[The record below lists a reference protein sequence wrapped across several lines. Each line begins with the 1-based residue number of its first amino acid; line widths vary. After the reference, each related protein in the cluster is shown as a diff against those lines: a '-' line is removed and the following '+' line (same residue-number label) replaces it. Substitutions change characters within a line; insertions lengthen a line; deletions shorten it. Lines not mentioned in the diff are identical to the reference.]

1 MADSSSTRGGAIRL
15 RAARRRRVLVAIAAA
30 LTLFLVAEDAFARRF
45 GGFSGRSFSRSFS
58 SSRSLGSSR
67 SFGSSSRRSLSGSR
81 ASTATARSN
90 TRGVSQSNYSRARQ
104 QGTTFQSRSQAESA
118 FRQRNSSQYPSKF
131 ASQPSTRPSH
141 IPQSTRV
148 NGQTVNV
155 NYNAGLGGYGYFM
168 GGRWILYSAMAD
180 TVMLSALMSRNHY
193 YYGARPG
200 AYYGGYSGGF
210 WTGLLIIGIIVAIY
224 LFVRSAASRGS
235 TRYYD
240 D

>member
-1 MADSSSTRGGAIRL
+1 MERIRSDV
-15 RAARRRRVLVAIAAA
+15 RTVRRRRVLVAIAAA

-67 SFGSSSRRSLSGSR
+67 SFSSSSRRSLSGSR
-81 ASTATARSN
+81 ASTAAARSN
-90 TRGVSQSNYSRARQ
+90 TRGISQTNYNRARQ
-104 QGTTFQSRSQAESA
+104 QGTTFQTRSQAESA
-118 FRQRNSSQYPSKF
+118 FRQRNASQYSSKYPT
-131 ASQPSTRPSH
+131 QQSTRPSH
-141 IPQSTRV
+141 IPQTTRV

-168 GGRWILYSAMAD
+168 GGQWILYSAMAD
-180 TVMLSALMSRNHY
+180 AAMLSVLMSRNNY
-193 YYGARPG
+193 YYGAAPG
-200 AYYGGYSGGF
+200 AYVGGYSGGF
-210 WTGLLIIGIIVAIY
+210 WTGILIIGIIVAMF
-224 LFVRSAASRGS
+224 LFVRSAANRGS

>member
-1 MADSSSTRGGAIRL
+1 MERSASRV
-15 RAARRRRVLVAIAAA
+15 RAARRRRVVVAIAAA

-67 SFGSSSRRSLSGSR
+67 SFSRSSSRRSLSGSR

-90 TRGVSQSNYSRARQ
+90 TRGVSQSNYNRARQ

-118 FRQRNSSQYPSKF
+118 FRQRNASQYPSKY

-141 IPQSTRV
+141 IPQTTRV

-168 GGRWILYSAMAD
+168 GGRWLLYSAMAD
-180 TVMLSALMSRNHY
+180 AAMLSVLMSRNHY
-193 YYGARPG
+193 YYGAAPG
-200 AYYGGYSGGF
+200 AYVGGYSGGF
-210 WTGLLIIGIIVAIY
+210 WTGILLIGIIVALY